1 MDQIFTAITTAANDL
16 AKMVNATHVFVI
28 SDVPCNEISFDVPA
42 TFITTSSLTKG
53 VNKELRDFLRE
64 SVAQNFNTSIIA
76 PALNDFVLVQDV
88 ATAAYIHDILNG
100 GFVLGVLCLPEVSSI
115 VVCDVKQLATVKTID
130 KTGERVDPTAL
141 KAVLRLALEL
151 GREGREGKKVGTA
164 FIIGDTNEVLK
175 RSHQLILNPYKGHTE
190 DTRDIKNRSHWE
202 TIKEFAQID
211 GVFIVDDKGVI
222 ISAGRYLDVNTKSI
236 ELGGFG
242 GRHMSALAVTR
253 ETQAIAVT
261 VSESGGTVR
270 LFKDG
275 VETKIESSAD
285 LLMLLP

>member
-64 SVAQNFNTSIIA
+64 GVAQNFNASIIA

-88 ATAAYIHDILNG
+88 ATAAYIHDILDG
-100 GFVLGVLCLPEVSSI
+100 GFVLGVLCLPELSSI
-115 VVCDVKQLATVKTID
+115 VVCDVKQLTTVKTID

-275 VETKIESSAD
+275 IETKIESSAD
-285 LLMLLP
+285 LLMLLS